1 MARCRPFLAT
11 LCCAAVAAALV
22 PAATAAQAG
31 DPGPYVSL
39 GDSFTAGTFILNP
52 VGSPIGCGRSDH
64 NYPTIV
70 RGAIGASQFRDVSC
84 SSATTRH
91 MTEPQPVRLG
101 TNSPQFGALDDS
113 VKLVT
118 VGIGGNDAQLV
129 DAALKCL
136 QLGLLAPTGQACRR
150 HFATASGGDALA
162 DKIDATGP
170 KIAATL
176 QGIHA
181 RSPQAR
187 VLIVG
192 YPAVAPTGKGCYPL
206 VPLSPDDI
214 AYLDGMLRR
223 TNAMIAT
230 QAAANDAEF
239 VDTYEE
245 SLGHHVCTPPG
256 TRWFEG
262 LVPTAPAFPVHPNAL
277 GEAGMARSVLRVLGR
292 PRPAPALSAL
302 ARSRR
307 VVVPGRGLRVTFTL
321 SRGANVTL
329 SLQRSRGRGRYTS
342 SRRLASVDARAGDNA
357 VTLGARQLGR
367 RSGLYRLTAQ
377 VAGGG
382 AQFVQ
387 FRIRRTR

>member
-1 MARCRPFLAT
+1 MVRPLLAV
-11 LCCAAVAAALV
+11 LCAIVFV
-22 PAATAAQAG
+22 PAAARAA

-39 GDSFTAGTFILNP
+39 GDSFTAGTLILNP
-52 VGSPIGCGRSDH
+52 VGTPLGCGRSDH

-70 RGAIGASQFRDVSC
+70 RGAIGASQHRDVSC
-84 SSATTRH
+84 GAATTRH

-101 TNSPQFGALDDS
+101 TNPPQFDALDES
-113 VKLVT
+113 VRLVT

-136 QLGLLAPTGQACRR
+136 QLGLLAPTGQECRR
-150 HFATASGGDALA
+150 HFAYPGGDALA
-162 DKIDATGP
+162 DGVDATAP

-192 YPAVAPTGKGCYPL
+192 YPAVAPIGTNCYPL
-206 VPLSPDDI
+206 VPLSVDDMRYI
-214 AYLDGMLRR
+214 DGMLRR
-223 TNAMIAT
+223 TNAMIAA

-277 GEAGMARSVLRVLGR
+277 GEAGMARSVLRVLGS

-302 ARSRR
+302 AASRR
-307 VVVPGRGLRVTFTL
+307 VVAVGRALRLTFTL
-321 SRGANVTL
+321 TRAANVTL
-329 SLQRSRGRGRYTS
+329 ALQRSRGRGRYTS
-342 SRRLASVDARAGDNA
+342 SRTLTTVDAAAGANA
-357 VTLGARQLGR
+357 VKLTAKQLGR
-367 RSGLYRLTAQ
+367 RAGLYRVSAAL
-377 VAGGG
+377 AGGA
-382 AQFVQ
+382 AQTVQ
-387 FRIRRTR
+387 FRIRRARSR